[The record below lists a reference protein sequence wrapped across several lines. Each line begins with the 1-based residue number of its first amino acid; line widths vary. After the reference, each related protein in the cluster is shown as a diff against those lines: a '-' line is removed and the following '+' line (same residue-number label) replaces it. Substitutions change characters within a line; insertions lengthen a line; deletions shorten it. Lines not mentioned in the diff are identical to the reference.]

1 MRSWFG
7 HLILLLLSSSTW
19 AGESYSWS
27 VVPQFSPTTVHRDW
41 TPLLDYLEQ
50 ETDHAFHLVTADSF
64 DFFEGNLYKGHFD
77 FAYANPYQ
85 TLLAHRH
92 QHYQPLVRDEKSR
105 LTGILVVRKDSA
117 FDQPAQLDG
126 QPIAFASPNA
136 FAVSLYM
143 RALLK
148 EKLGLNI
155 QPVYVGTHSN
165 AYRQV
170 LLGRL
175 PACGGVYRTLRKE
188 RPEVQAHLKVIYEAP
203 STITHAISAH
213 PRVPAAIRE
222 QVRQA
227 LLALKATEQGRILLA
242 SVFLPE
248 PVAANFQRDYQ
259 PLEQLNLDD
268 YVVLPE
274 SP

>member
-1 MRSWFG
+1 MRLWLVALALWMLA
-7 HLILLLLSSSTW
+7 HP
-19 AGESYSWS
+19 AGASESFSWS

-41 TPLLDYLEQ
+41 TPLLKYLREQ
-50 ETDHAFHLVTADSF
+50 TGHDFHLVTADSF
-64 DFFEGNLYKGHFD
+64 DFFEGNLYKGRFD

-92 QHYQPLVRDEKSR
+92 QNYQPLVRDEKSR
-105 LTGILVVRKDSA
+105 LTGILVARKDSA
-117 FDQPAQLDG
+117 IDSPQQLDG
-126 QPIAFASPNA
+126 QAIAFASPNA

-148 EKLGLNI
+148 EKLGLHI

-175 PACGGVYRTLRKE
+175 PACGGVYRTLHKE
-188 RPEVQAHLKVIYEAP
+188 RPEVQQHLKVIYEAP
-203 STITHAISAH
+203 STITHAITAH
-213 PRVPAAIRE
+213 PRVPPAIRQ
-222 QVRQA
+222 QVQQA
-227 LLALKATEQGRILLA
+227 LLSLKTSEKGRALLA

-248 PVAANFQRDYQ
+248 PVAADFQRDYQ

-268 YVVLPE
+268 YVVLPKT
-274 SP
+274 P